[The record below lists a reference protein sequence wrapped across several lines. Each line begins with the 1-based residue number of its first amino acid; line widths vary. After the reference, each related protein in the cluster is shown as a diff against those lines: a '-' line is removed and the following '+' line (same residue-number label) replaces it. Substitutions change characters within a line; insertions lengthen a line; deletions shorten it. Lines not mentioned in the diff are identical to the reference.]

1 MKADAV
7 EERIGGHK
15 HSGREISRVLV
26 PGWMKSEREEESRRE
41 GDWMDGETIDHSA
54 ARRGRAGVTQRPGG
68 DYKKQLDMQV
78 WAHGPPHAMTVGCV
92 FSTNL
97 SLEALCQRSSNLSL

>member
-1 MKADAV
+1 M
-7 EERIGGHK
+7 
-15 HSGREISRVLV
+15 

-41 GDWMDGETIDHSA
+41 GDWMDGETINHSA
-54 ARRGRAGVTQRPGG
+54 ARRGRAGVTQGPGG
-68 DYKKQLDMQV
+68 DYKKRLDMQV